1 MLERPL
7 NLIRRFVRGDFSAVI
22 YWLVGLPGTIL
33 LFVFSSWLWVTLS
46 LYAHDYSHLFPEIL
60 IVAAKPTLLAIGL
73 SVIIGPPVIGFY
85 FALYIGSARAAERA
99 TGWVSRFLWMGIGGH
114 AAISI
119 LGLLFIVTALAFRL

>member
-1 MLERPL
+1 M
-7 NLIRRFVRGDFSAVI
+7 IRRFVRGDLPAVI

-46 LYAHDYSHLFPEIL
+46 LYAHDYSHLVPEAL

-73 SVIIGPPVIGFY
+73 SAIIGAPVVGFY
-85 FALYIGSARAAERA
+85 CVLYVGSVRAAERT
-99 TGWVSRFLWMGIGGH
+99 TGWVSKFLWMGIGGH

-119 LGLLFIVTALAFRL
+119 MGLLFVLMALAFRL